1 MKRNSLFI
9 YFLLLLLAYS
19 CKSEEKE
26 VEKEVV
32 VVEKKEE
39 PKPVIEYGFN
49 YNNYNIDTSRVKKNE
64 GLTHILPQYGIGA
77 GTIFQIAENFDSI
90 FDVRKIKPNHLY
102 TAFRSKDTTNKLLKF
117 VYKKDAINY
126 VVFDFEDS
134 LNVYL
139 GEKEVVIKEK
149 EAGGVVTSSLWNAFM
164 GQDLSP
170 ALVSK
175 VTKLYA
181 WSIDF
186 FGIQKGDYFKVIYE
200 AKYVDDEFVGVGKVK
215 SVLFNHMDKD
225 RYFFV
230 YKHDTMPESYFSEE
244 GESMKRA
251 LLSAPLEFTRISSK
265 FSHRRLHPVFKYYRP
280 HHGVDYAA
288 PMGTEVVAT
297 GNGEVIFAGWA
308 GQAGRL
314 VKIKHSTG
322 NMVTKYMH
330 LRRFAKGI
338 KKGVHV
344 SQGQKIGEV
353 GSSGASTGPHL
364 DYRIFINGKA
374 VDPLSIDIPTVD
386 PLKDSA
392 LIEYKK
398 HITPIK
404 IKLDNIAIDTTQ
416 I

>member
-1 MKRNSLFI
+1 MKRSSLLI
-9 YFLLLLLAYS
+9 YLLPLLFTFS
-19 CKSEEKE
+19 CQSEEKKAK
-26 VEKEVV
+26 KETVI
-32 VVEKKEE
+32 VEKKEE
-39 PKPVIEYGFN
+39 AKPVIEYGFN
-49 YNNYNIDTSRVKKNE
+49 YNTYKVDTNRVNKNE
-64 GLTHILPQYGIGA
+64 GLTHILPQYGIDA
-77 GTIFQIAENFDSI
+77 STIFKIAENFDSI
-90 FDVRKIKPNHLY
+90 FDVKKIKPNHLY
-102 TAFRSKDTTNKLLKF
+102 TAFKSKDSTNKLLKF

-139 GEKEVVIKEK
+139 GEKKVVVKEK
-149 EAGGVVTSSLWNAFM
+149 EAGGVVASSLWNTFM
-164 GQDLSP
+164 NQGLSP
-170 ALVSK
+170 ALLSK

-200 AKYVDDEFVGVGKVK
+200 AKYVDNKFVGTGKIK
-215 SVLFNHMDKD
+215 AVLFNHMDKNQ
-225 RYFFV
+225 YFFL
-230 YKHDTMPESYFSEE
+230 YKQDTLLASYFSEK

-251 LLSAPLEFTRISSK
+251 LLSAPLEYTRISSK
-265 FSHRRLHPVFKYYRP
+265 FSNSRFHPVYKYYRP

-288 PMGTEVVAT
+288 PIGTEVVAT

-314 VKIKHSTG
+314 IKIKHSTG

-330 LRRFAKGI
+330 LSRFAKGI
-338 KKGVHV
+338 KKGIHV

-374 VDPLSIDIPTVD
+374 VDPLSIDIPTVS
-386 PLKDSA
+386 PLKDST
-392 LIEYKK
+392 LIKYKK
-398 HITPIK
+398 DIEPIK
-404 IKLDNIAIDTTQ
+404 IKLDNIEIDTTQ